1 MIRNYYL
8 AVLSNKVA
16 VTIIM
21 IIWRK
26 GKRTV
31 RVGLVPYFFA
41 NHWLVHAAFIL
52 VSTNFNLSYDGMFK
66 TPSYD
71 GEGGGESSPIFL
83 FVKQ

>member
-26 GKRTV
+26 GKRIGKKIKLIINTGTCTGIDIHDK
-31 RVGLVPYFFA
+31 RDLYMA
-41 NHWLVHAAFIL
+41 EMAMRYQIKN
-52 VSTNFNLSYDGMFK
+52 NLMDH
-66 TPSYD
+66 
-71 GEGGGESSPIFL
+71 
-83 FVKQ
+83 